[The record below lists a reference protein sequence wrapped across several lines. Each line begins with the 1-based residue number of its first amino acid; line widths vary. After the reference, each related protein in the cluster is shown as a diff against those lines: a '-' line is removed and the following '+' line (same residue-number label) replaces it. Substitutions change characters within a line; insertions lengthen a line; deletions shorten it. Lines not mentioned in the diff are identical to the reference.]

1 MNVRPDPA
9 APGDL
14 RELAYGEHLVVWA
27 MRAFVA
33 GRIDCPVIVREFE
46 SACGALAVEARTA
59 FLVFAQ
65 QLVLRG
71 RRRICVSVPGR
82 LTLTRDEQQIA
93 ALFAD
98 AQAGE
103 GVRFEARLAYL
114 LGRSA
119 EPPFYAAACVVAQAL
134 AMSGRRLRSFGGG
147 QAVASDARAP
157 QLAEAGR
164 SVA

>member
-1 MNVRPDPA
+1 MNIRPDPA

-33 GRIDCPVIVREFE
+33 GRIDCPVVVREFE
-46 SACGALAVEARTA
+46 TACGALAVEARTA

-71 RRRICVSVPGR
+71 RRRIAVSVPGR

-98 AQAGE
+98 AQGQDQA
-103 GVRFEARLAYL
+103 RFEARLAFL

-119 EPPFYAAACVVAQAL
+119 EAPFFAAASVVAQAL
-134 AMSGRRLRSFGGG
+134 AMAGRRLRAFPGG
-147 QAVASDARAP
+147 QAVTPSTPVAAHA
-157 QLAEAGR
+157 AR

>member
-1 MNVRPDPA
+1 MNIRPDPA

-33 GRIDCPVIVREFE
+33 GRIDCPVVVREFE

-71 RRRICVSVPGR
+71 RRRIAVSVPGR

-98 AQAGE
+98 AQGQDQA
-103 GVRFEARLAYL
+103 RFEARLAFL
-114 LGRSA
+114 LGRPA
-119 EPPFYAAACVVAQAL
+119 EAPFFAAASVVAQAL
-134 AMSGRRLRSFGGG
+134 AMAGRRLRAFPGG
-147 QAVASDARAP
+147 QAVAPAHPFASCAA
-157 QLAEAGR
+157 R